1 VRTVQ
6 DTFASLRR
14 LPSFS
19 LPSLYGQSRHPYN
32 LGLNLRN
39 FQIKYLYT
47 FLALTKLQLLEMGGN
62 DCVKSEFKDPNICL
76 RLSTL
81 HFSHTDTLRYL
92 AGTILVQ
99 CTFTPK
105 LFWCFSQSIP
115 ATMLQGRWKAPR
127 RGSLNLLFGCL
138 LLCMGIRL
146 QPTHAEG
153 HESVFVPGV
162 WLDDERAKCLD
173 GSKPG

>member
-1 VRTVQ
+1 MRTVQ

-39 FQIKYLYT
+39 LQIKYLYT

-81 HFSHTDTLRYL
+81 HFLTRTHYDTWQGQYLCSVHSHQSCFGVLANPYLRL
-92 AGTILVQ
+92 CCKEDGKRQEEDLSICCLGA
-99 CTFTPK
+99 F
-105 LFWCFSQSIP
+105 CF
-115 ATMLQGRWKAPR
+115 
-127 RGSLNLLFGCL
+127 
-138 LLCMGIRL
+138 
-146 QPTHAEG
+146 
-153 HESVFVPGV
+153 V
-162 WLDDERAKCLD
+162 W
-173 GSKPG
+173 G